1 MIEMKIKDIIEKF
14 DLKTL
19 NEVCEPERE
28 ISGGYTGDL
37 LSDVIA
43 NSKKDN
49 LWITM
54 QTHINIIAVAS
65 LKELSAIIIVMGREV
80 DKDALAKANEEKI
93 MVLGTVLSAYQISGK
108 IFEIGIK

>member
-1 MIEMKIKDIIEKF
+1 MKLIEVIENF
-14 DLKTL
+14 ELNVL
-19 NEVCEPERE
+19 NELFEPERE
-28 ISGGYTGDL
+28 VSGGYTGDL

-54 QTHINIIAVAS
+54 QTHLNIVAVAG
-65 LKELSAIIIVMGREV
+65 LKELTAVIIVMGREV

-93 MVLGTVLSAYQISGK
+93 MILGTNLTAYQISGK
-108 IFEIGIK
+108 IYEAGIR